1 MLSDLRVIEMS
12 SPETMLAG
20 QVLGDLGAD
29 VLLIEPPSGA
39 AGRRM
44 EPFAGN
50 IPGIE
55 RSLVWQALN
64 RNKRGMTLD
73 PGTADGRAILDLL
86 LTTADVLLE
95 ALSPGGTPLDL
106 GPEPEG
112 RLIHCVIWPF
122 AETGPKSR
130 YAVSDLVLMAAGGGL
145 GNTGD
150 RDRPPFPFPVPQSIM
165 EASGEA
171 ISAVL
176 AALLSRDRDGSGQ
189 RVEVSTR
196 IAAGMSAFGQPLVI
210 PSGNP
215 GGPRIGGAQPALGVP
230 VPSIYAC
237 ADGFVV
243 LTVAFGSAF
252 GPMTA
257 RLVTWLV
264 DEGVLPPSY
273 AAVDWPA
280 LPVRIAEGTEQPAT
294 IAALVDGIREFCAGR
309 TKDEL
314 GEGGRSRALL
324 LAPVMDMRDVYTA
337 SQHRERGLW
346 ASTHLPA
353 LGVDIDLPARVAQFS
368 GYEIAVRRPP
378 PLLSQDTVVV
388 LIEEAGLSLDEVQAL
403 FVHGVI

>member
-1 MLSDLRVIEMS
+1 MLADLRVIELS
-12 SPETMLAG
+12 SPATMLAG
-20 QVLGDLGAD
+20 QLLGDLGAD

-73 PGTADGRAILDLL
+73 PHTDDGRAILDTLL
-86 LTTADVLLE
+86 AEADVLLE
-95 ALSPGGTPLDL
+95 AVSPGGAPL
-106 GPEPEG
+106 GGEPASTA

-122 AETGPKSR
+122 AESGAKSG
-130 YAVSDLVLMAAGGGL
+130 YAVSDLVLAAASGVL
-145 GNTGD
+145 SNTGD
-150 RDRPPFPFPVPQSIM
+150 HDRPPFPFPVPQSIM

-171 ISAVL
+171 VSAVL
-176 AALLSRDRDGSGQ
+176 AALIGRDRDGSGQ

-196 IAAGMSAFGQPLVI
+196 IAAGMAAFGQPLVI

-215 GGPRIGGAQPALGVP
+215 GGPRAGGARTAIGVP
-230 VPSIYAC
+230 IPSIYPC
-237 ADGFVV
+237 VDGFVLV
-243 LTVAFGSAF
+243 TIAFGSAF

-257 RLVTWLV
+257 RLVAWLV
-264 DEGVLPPSY
+264 DEGVLPPSFVE
-273 AAVDWPA
+273 VDWIG
-280 LPVRIAEGTEQPAT
+280 LPMRIVEGTEQPAT
-294 IAALVDGIREFCAGR
+294 LAALVDGIRSFCATR

-314 GEGGRSRALL
+314 GQGGRSRALL
-324 LAPVMDMRDVYTA
+324 VAPVMDMGDVYT
-337 SQHRERGLW
+337 SPQYRERGLW

-353 LGVDIDLPARVAQFS
+353 IGVEVDLPARVAQFS
-368 GYEIAVRRPP
+368 DFEIGVRCPAPR
-378 PLLSQDTVVV
+378 LSQDTVVV
-388 LIEEAGLSLDEVQAL
+388 LTEAAGLSLDEVQAL